1 MRALI
6 NMRIEAAVPFH
17 SYVQEARPSRGTNRY
32 GPYNHR
38 MNFRTSIPRL
48 VVLSFVCATAALAQ
62 SSSVQQVLQTDSAWA
77 DAENRHDISAL
88 DRILDDQC
96 TITSASGKTETKQ
109 EFLKQF
115 TGEVKAVVTQD
126 LVDRKVHIDG
136 DTAILT
142 ETDNYTYTDT
152 GHTSTG
158 SLRLTTTYLHRGDRW
173 VAIAEQMNA
182 PRSKP
187 DLSAAEA
194 TLCKLDAEWAQTKHV
209 DAWLSFYS
217 DDAIVLPP
225 NDKIA
230 NGKEA
235 ARKSVAALLG
245 LPNLQLTWKAARV
258 EVAAS
263 GDFAYI
269 AGVYTMTFS
278 NAAGKRVPDSGKTLE
293 VWKLQPDGKWKC
305 VADTWN
311 SDLPNP
317 AQ

>member
-1 MRALI
+1 
-6 NMRIEAAVPFH
+6 
-17 SYVQEARPSRGTNRY
+17 
-32 GPYNHR
+32 
-38 MNFRTSIPRL
+38 
-48 VVLSFVCATAALAQ
+48 
-62 SSSVQQVLQTDSAWA
+62 VQQVLQTDSAWA